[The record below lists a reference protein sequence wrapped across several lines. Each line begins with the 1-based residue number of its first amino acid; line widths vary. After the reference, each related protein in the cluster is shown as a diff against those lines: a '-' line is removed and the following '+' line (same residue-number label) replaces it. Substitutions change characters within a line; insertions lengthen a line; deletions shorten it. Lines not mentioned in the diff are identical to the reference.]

1 MPLQFGH
8 SNRMMPLYGHSGR
21 IGGRKMNYKG
31 IEYTIKM
38 IEPGVW
44 KYRFHIGRGIKI
56 GSTRVELELD
66 AVRRVQKRID
76 RELKI
81 AVPHATA

>member
-1 MPLQFGH
+1 MGIRGRMAGGH
-8 SNRMMPLYGHSGR
+8 
-21 IGGRKMNYKG
+21 MNYKG

-38 IEPGVW
+38 SEPGVW
-44 KYRFHIGRGIKI
+44 KYRFRIGRGIKV
-56 GSTRVELELD
+56 GATRVELELV

-81 AVPHATA
+81 AGPYASA

>member
-1 MPLQFGH
+1 MGIRG
-8 SNRMMPLYGHSGR
+8 RM
-21 IGGRKMNYKG
+21 GGGQMNYKG

-38 IEPGVW
+38 TEPGVW
-44 KYRFHIGRGIKI
+44 KYRFQIGRAIKV
-56 GSTRVELELD
+56 GTTRVVLELG

-81 AVPHATA
+81 VGSYASA